1 MHKNKMHKRS
11 VFFAA
16 VYLAAL
22 VFGIFGKFGYV
33 AAEDS
38 EYTGIRTW
46 EEWSYYVVD
55 NKAYV
60 CGYGGTE
67 EEITIPSEIK
77 GFKVT
82 AVSNR
87 LDCDMYMRF
96 FTANDPQTVSVIIPE
111 GITELRRS
119 CFILS
124 SNLERVTLP
133 STVERIGDSA
143 FYGCSLTDINIPK
156 GVKWIGFE
164 AFNCS
169 GISSVRLPEGLEG
182 IDARAFCG
190 TFISEITIPD
200 SVRYLGNS
208 VFEGCEE
215 LISVKLPEGILTI
228 EPTLFNG
235 CTSLKTVVFPRG
247 VRYIDYG
254 VFNGCTELESIYLPD
269 SLEVVSF
276 FVLDSPPTKLRDIYF
291 EGTESR
297 LKEISDSL
305 NSFETGNLQD
315 ISFHYNYP
323 PETTKKDVLSP
334 EPVTVVLMA
343 VSCLLLC
350 GFVTVLV
357 IALRL
362 KKLKTPPK
370 YNNNFAPEVL
380 GSWVCEKCGTVNG
393 MLGEYCYKCG
403 RRKGK

>member
-1 MHKNKMHKRS
+1 MIKRS
-11 VFFAA
+11 IIFAA
-16 VYLAAL
+16 AVLASAFF
-22 VFGIFGKFGYV
+22 VICTGVG
-33 AAEDS
+33 AENS

-46 EEWSYYVVD
+46 EKWSYFVVED
-55 NKAYV
+55 KAYV

-87 LDCDMYMRF
+87 LECDMYMRF

-119 CFILS
+119 CFIMN

-169 GISSVRLPEGLEG
+169 GISSVQLPEGLEG

-200 SVRYLGNS
+200 SVRYLGNE
-208 VFEGCEE
+208 VFGGCEE
-215 LISVKLPEGILTI
+215 LTSVKLPEGILTI

-235 CTSLKTVVFPRG
+235 CSSLKTVVFPRG

-269 SLEVVSF
+269 SLEAISYI
-276 FVLDSPPTKLRDIYF
+276 VLEAQLPKLRDIYF
-291 EGTESR
+291 EGSESR
-297 LKEISDSL
+297 LKEISDGF
-305 NSFETGNLQD
+305 NSFVAENLQNV
-315 ISFHYNYP
+315 SFHYNYP
-323 PETTKKDVLSP
+323 LESQKTVFSP
-334 EPVTVVLMA
+334 EPLTVVFMA
-343 VSCLLLC
+343 VSFLLLC
-350 GFVTVLV
+350 GFIVVLI